1 MPRLPASHAD
11 CPAQMDCCL
20 PPTASIL
27 RGDLATDEFMRS
39 FLLPRDLELCE
50 GNPDPRPILEAFI
63 RHLALG
69 DTLRATQARL
79 EVERKA
85 RLDLESQLQVSETK
99 RKSLE
104 DKYAQLQ
111 TLRARE
117 NHMHG
122 KVLASVLSDYKS
134 SKAFKEDAR
143 KYLVEHMEELFTDWA
158 ATPAGRDRIGMEG
171 LLMYDVG
178 QYTLQRDIYVILRNR
193 DETFDPVEWG
203 LPVEFENPDP
213 VALAELTE
221 AVKEEMAAGS
231 PRE

>member
-1 MPRLPASHAD
+1 M
-11 CPAQMDCCL
+11 Q
-20 PPTASIL
+20 
-27 RGDLATDEFMRS
+27 
-39 FLLPRDLELCE
+39 
-50 GNPDPRPILEAFI
+50 AFI

-79 EVERKA
+79 EVEKKA
-85 RLDLESQLQVSETK
+85 RLDLESRLQVSETK

-111 TLRARE
+111 TLRTCE
-117 NHMHG
+117 NYMHG
-122 KVLASVLSDYKS
+122 KVLASMLSDYKS

-143 KYLVEHMEELFTDWA
+143 KYLVENMEELFADWA
-158 ATPAGRDRIGMEG
+158 ATPAGRDRICMEG

-178 QYTLQRDIYVILRNR
+178 QYTLQRDIYAILRNR
-193 DETFDPVEWG
+193 DKTFDPVEWG
-203 LPVEFENPDP
+203 LPAKFENPDL
-213 VALAELTE
+213 VASAEPTE